1 MDNTQTENLL
11 NHRARRRGG
20 CGKRVAADTKSVM
33 ARKRTLSELY
43 AMKFGYGRATT
54 VAVSSPVVR
63 QCVVCGEPT
72 DGKLF
77 CSDACRRADER
88 ERPR

>member
-1 MDNTQTENLL
+1 M
-11 NHRARRRGG
+11 
-20 CGKRVAADTKSVM
+20 S
-33 ARKRTLSELY
+33 RKRTLSELY
-43 AMKFGYGRATT
+43 SMKFDYSRA
-54 VAVSSPVVR
+54 VNVVPATLR
-63 QCVVCGEPT
+63 KCAQCGEPT